1 MKNITGML
9 GGIFIATLALWG
21 PGITLASAV
30 AIGGVEIDK
39 AMVLEALKD
48 DPELQV
54 EAGNLVD
61 RLEAGD
67 EGAKAE
73 IDGFVGQ
80 IQQEGAAPA
89 EGGAAPAEGG
99 AAPAEGGA
107 APAEGGGTLGGEGV
121 TATERVEATVA
132 PESPVEA
139 PEVQAPQP
147 EIVSSTADIVAENN
161 AAASITW
168 CDGTVHPAD
177 EPDPGCP

>member
-99 AAPAEGGA
+99 AAPAEGG
-107 APAEGGGTLGGEGV
+107 GTLGGEGV

>member
-99 AAPAEGGA
+99 
-107 APAEGGGTLGGEGV
+107 GTLGGEGV